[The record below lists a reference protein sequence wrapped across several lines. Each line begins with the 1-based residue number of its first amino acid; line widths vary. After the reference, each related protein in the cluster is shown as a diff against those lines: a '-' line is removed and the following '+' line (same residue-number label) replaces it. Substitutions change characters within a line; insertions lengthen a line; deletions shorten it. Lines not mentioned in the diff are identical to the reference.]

1 MAAAYGGYHIPTMDQ
16 VDTSLPLSWER
27 PKKSK
32 MGGKFAVKDQNDC

>member
-27 PKKSK
+27 PKK
-32 MGGKFAVKDQNDC
+32 VKWVESLQ